1 MSVRTASVLV
11 IILAIVTARGAAS
24 QSAAAAEMPALRHAD
39 AEGLARLPFIVA
51 QQKDFFAQAGVHVDV
66 IKDAIA
72 GPDSN
77 SQAALKGYEP
87 SIERGGRADMAT
99 ANGGFFINAVLN
111 GSDAVAVG
119 VQTANPVYSLIAR
132 PEIRTYADLKGK
144 TITLTAPWDGITLT
158 TRALLAQHGIGKN
171 DFTFEAI
178 RMSDARLECLK
189 AGKCAAIAAVHPTDI
204 QAINSG
210 LGFHRLGTTVEAGP
224 VTFYVEVVR
233 REWARTHQ
241 DAIVRYLR
249 AQAAAMRFIHDPKNR
264 GEVSRIIKEITGE
277 PQAIVDQLVAN
288 YADPKLRILPRQG
301 ELDMASFN
309 NLLQFAKDAGYT
321 DKPFPPTEK
330 FVDLTFA
337 KAAGIQ

>member
-132 PEIRTYADLKGK
+132 PGDQNLCRPQGQDDHPDRVVGWYHADD
-144 TITLTAPWDGITLT
+144 P
-158 TRALLAQHGIGKN
+158 
-171 DFTFEAI
+171 
-178 RMSDARLECLK
+178 
-189 AGKCAAIAAVHPTDI
+189 CASGPTWHREKR
-204 QAINSG
+204 
-210 LGFHRLGTTVEAGP
+210 FHV
-224 VTFYVEVVR
+224 
-233 REWARTHQ
+233 
-241 DAIVRYLR
+241 
-249 AQAAAMRFIHDPKNR
+249 
-264 GEVSRIIKEITGE
+264 
-277 PQAIVDQLVAN
+277 
-288 YADPKLRILPRQG
+288 
-301 ELDMASFN
+301 
-309 NLLQFAKDAGYT
+309 
-321 DKPFPPTEK
+321 
-330 FVDLTFA
+330 
-337 KAAGIQ
+337 

>member
-51 QQKDFFAQAGVHVDV
+51 QQKDFFAQAGVRVNV

-72 GPDSN
+72 GPYSN

-178 RMSDARLECLK
+178 RMSDTRLECLK

-233 REWARTHQ
+233 REWASTHQ

-288 YADPKLRILPRQG
+288 YAD
-301 ELDMASFN
+301 DSTH
-309 NLLQFAKDAGYT
+309 D
-321 DKPFPPTEK
+321 
-330 FVDLTFA
+330 
-337 KAAGIQ
+337 